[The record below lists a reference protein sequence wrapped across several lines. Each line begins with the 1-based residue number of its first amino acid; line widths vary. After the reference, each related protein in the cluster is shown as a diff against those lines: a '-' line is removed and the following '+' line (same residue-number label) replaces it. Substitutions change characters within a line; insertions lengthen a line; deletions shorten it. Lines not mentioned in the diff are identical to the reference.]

1 MSRWQ
6 DEFCHPDGVS
16 VDMGALEEELHGSIT
31 GWRAFVSEFNR
42 EAIAIVSAVVVK
54 VCATSLGEMP
64 SSKRMQVVELTR
76 PFCCDVTVQICE
88 EERGD
93 DDVAALHSPPRLP
106 FGLPCS
112 VHAVNVPSLSSM
124 RRCVDE
130 NLQSHL
136 GRCINLRGIVME
148 VHPVTFGSLNQL
160 VCPPGSKGKC
170 SPAVHRQLGQ
180 QHKCNSSLALWPVQ
194 LPAGSC

>member
-1 MSRWQ
+1 
-6 DEFCHPDGVS
+6 
-16 VDMGALEEELHGSIT
+16 MGALEEELHGSIT
-31 GWRAFVSEFNR
+31 GWRAFVSKSNR
-42 EAIAIVSAVVVK
+42 EAIAIVSAVVAK
-54 VCATSLGEMP
+54 VCATARFATPRARG
-64 SSKRMQVVELTR
+64 QTAELIR
-76 PFCCDVTVQICE
+76 PFCFDIAVQICE

-148 VHPVTFGSLNQL
+148 VHPVTFGRLNQL
-160 VCPPGSKGKC
+160 VCPPGSKDKC
-170 SPAVHRQLGQ
+170 SPVVHRQLGQ
-180 QHKCNSSLALWPVQ
+180 QTQ
-194 LPAGSC
+194 M